1 MGRDHDVAK
10 EDSGINSV
18 TLNWLQSNFSSQMG
32 LLDGLKNA
40 PISTDGL
47 VFGETPPGL
56 AHEPHWGVQVM
67 TTRGGG
73 KKW

>member
-10 EDSGINSV
+10 EDRSIDSV
-18 TLNWLQSNFSSQMG
+18 TSNWLQSDFGSQIG

-40 PISTDGL
+40 PISTNGL
-47 VFGETPPGL
+47 VFGETAPGL

-67 TTRGGG
+67 TTRSGG